1 MLNSIKSYMPKRLYF
16 RAALILVF
24 PVVFLQLIV
33 SIVFIQRHF
42 EGVTVQMT
50 RTVAAE
56 LGLITEIIDEEGS
69 EAAQKI
75 ARSLGMSMSLVAQDT
90 QFVERRRI
98 YDFTGLIV
106 RRELLTIPEILTV
119 DLPDNRRV
127 NTIIKSGHEYFDLQ
141 FSRRRVSASN
151 PHQLIVYLLVFG
163 ALFTVIAFF
172 YLRNQLR
179 PITRLAEAAEA
190 FGHGENVH
198 YDPSGA
204 VEVRAAGQ
212 AFLDMRE
219 RIERHLKQ
227 RTMILSGVSH
237 DLRTPITRLKLGLS
251 FLPKEQKEP
260 LEKDVE
266 DMNLLLNEFLDFA
279 KFENETEVS
288 AEDTNPSQLI
298 DDLIANFSRID
309 VKIETTGEIVNLS
322 IKLKPFAI
330 KRALENLINNANRH
344 GDQILIEK
352 KIQNNFLIISVHDDG
367 PGIDQ
372 SQYDEVLQPFTR
384 LDPSRNQNK
393 GSGVGLGLPIT
404 KEIAEGHGGNL
415 NLSKS
420 SILNGLCASLIIPI
434 TNKVVVGPEG
444 LEPPTNAL

>member
-1 MLNSIKSYMPKRLYF
+1 MPKRLYF

-56 LGLITEIIDEEGS
+56 LDLITEVIDREGAV
-69 EAAQKI
+69 AAQQI
-75 ARSLGMSMSLVAQDT
+75 ARSLGMSMSIVAEDT
-90 QFVERRRI
+90 KFVERRRVF
-98 YDFTGLIV
+98 DFTGLVV
-106 RRELLTIPEILTV
+106 RRELLALPEILTV
-119 DLPDNRRV
+119 DLPNNKRV
-127 NTIIKSGHEYFDLQ
+127 NARIKSGQEYFDLQ
-141 FSRRRVSASN
+141 FSRKRVSASN
-151 PHQLIVYLLVFG
+151 PHQLIVYLLFFG
-163 ALFTVIAFF
+163 AFFTIIAFF

-179 PITRLAEAAEA
+179 PITRLADAAEA
-190 FGHGENVH
+190 FGHGENVR

-204 VEVRAAGQ
+204 LEVRAAGQ

-251 FLPKEQKEP
+251 FLPKEQREP

-279 KFENETEVS
+279 KFENETDVS
-288 AEDTNPSQLI
+288 AEDTNPSL
-298 DDLIANFSRID
+298 LVEELVENFSRAD
-309 VKIETTGEIVNLS
+309 VKINTVGKIENTF

-330 KRALENLINNANRH
+330 KRALENLINNANRY
-344 GDQILIEK
+344 GSKILIEK
-352 KIQNNFLIISVHDDG
+352 KIEDDFLILAIHDDG
-367 PGIDQ
+367 SGIDD
-372 SQYDEVLQPFTR
+372 SQYEEVLQPFTR

-393 GSGVGLGLPIT
+393 GSGVGLGLPIA
-404 KEIAEGHGGNL
+404 KEIAEGHGGFL
-415 NLSKS
+415 KLSRS
-420 SILNGLCASLIIPI
+420 PLLNGLCAALVIPV
-434 TNKVVVGPEG
+434 TK
-444 LEPPTNAL
+444 

>member
-1 MLNSIKSYMPKRLYF
+1 MPKRLYY

-56 LGLITEIIDEEGS
+56 LDLITEVIERDGAV
-69 EAAQKI
+69 AAQQI
-75 ARSLGMSMSLVAQDT
+75 ARSLGMSMSIVSQETNFL
-90 QFVERRRI
+90 ERRRI
-98 YDFTGLIV
+98 YDLTGLVV
-106 RRELLTIPEILTV
+106 RRELLSLPEIFNV
-119 DLPDNRRV
+119 DLPDNRKV
-127 NTIIKSGHEYFDLQ
+127 NARIKSGQEYFDLQ

-163 ALFTVIAFF
+163 AFFTVIAFF

-179 PITRLAEAAEA
+179 PITRLADAAEA
-190 FGHGENVH
+190 FGLGENVP

-204 VEVRAAGQ
+204 LEVRAAGQ

-219 RIERHLKQ
+219 RIQRHLKQ

-237 DLRTPITRLKLGLS
+237 DLRTPLTRLKLGLS
-251 FLPKEQKEP
+251 FLPEEQRKP

-279 KFENETEVS
+279 KQDNETDLPTEEINPTVLVNELIENFRRTDIQIESIGEVG
-288 AEDTNPSQLI
+288 N
-298 DDLIANFSRID
+298 NFF
-309 VKIETTGEIVNLS
+309 
-322 IKLKPFAI
+322 KLKPFPI
-330 KRALENLINNANRH
+330 KRALENLINNADRY
-344 GDQILIEK
+344 GKKILLEK
-352 KIQNNFLIISVHDDG
+352 KIENNFLILAVHDDG
-367 PGIDQ
+367 PGIDEA
-372 SQYDEVLQPFTR
+372 QYDEVLQPFTR

-393 GSGVGLGLPIT
+393 GSGVGLGLPIA
-404 KEIAEGHGGNL
+404 KEIVEGQGGSL
-415 NLSKS
+415 KLSKS
-420 SILNGLCASLIIPI
+420 DILSGLKAALIIPI
-434 TNKVVVGPEG
+434 NF
-444 LEPPTNAL
+444 

>member
-1 MLNSIKSYMPKRLYF
+1 MPKRLYF

-56 LGLITEIIDEEGS
+56 LDLITEVIDREGAV
-69 EAAQKI
+69 AAQQI
-75 ARSLGMSMSLVAQDT
+75 ARSLGMSMSIVAEDT
-90 QFVERRRI
+90 KFVERRRL
-98 YDFTGLIV
+98 YDFTGLVV
-106 RRELLTIPEILTV
+106 RRELLALPEILTV
-119 DLPDNRRV
+119 DLPNNKRV
-127 NTIIKSGHEYFDLQ
+127 NARIKSGKEYFDLQ
-141 FSRRRVSASN
+141 FSRKRVSASN
-151 PHQLIVYLLVFG
+151 PHQLIVYLLFFG
-163 ALFTVIAFF
+163 AFFTIIAFF

-179 PITRLAEAAEA
+179 PITRLADAAEA
-190 FGHGENVH
+190 FGHGENVR

-204 VEVRAAGQ
+204 LEVRAAGQ

-251 FLPKEQKEP
+251 FLPKEQREP

-279 KFENETEVS
+279 KFENETDVS
-288 AEDTNPSQLI
+288 AEDTNPSL
-298 DDLIANFSRID
+298 LVEELVENFSRAD
-309 VKIETTGEIVNLS
+309 VKINTVGKIENTF

-330 KRALENLINNANRH
+330 KRALENLINNANRY
-344 GDQILIEK
+344 GSKILIEK
-352 KIQNNFLIISVHDDG
+352 KIEDDFLILAIHDDG
-367 PGIDQ
+367 SGIDD
-372 SQYDEVLQPFTR
+372 SQYEEVLQPFTR

-393 GSGVGLGLPIT
+393 GSGVGLGLPIA
-404 KEIAEGHGGNL
+404 KEIAEGHGGFL
-415 NLSKS
+415 KLSRS
-420 SILNGLCASLIIPI
+420 PLLNGLCAALVIPV
-434 TNKVVVGPEG
+434 TK
-444 LEPPTNAL
+444 

>member
-1 MLNSIKSYMPKRLYF
+1 MFKWIKSYMPKRLYF

-56 LGLITEIIDEEGS
+56 LDLITEVIEREGVV
-69 EAAQKI
+69 AAQQI
-75 ARSLGMSMSLVAQDT
+75 ARSLGMSMSIVAQDT
-90 QFVERRRI
+90 RFVERRRI
-98 YDFTGLIV
+98 YDLTGLVV
-106 RRELLTIPEILTV
+106 RRELLALPEILTV
-119 DLPDNRRV
+119 DLPDNRKV
-127 NTIIKSGHEYFDLQ
+127 NARIKSGEEFFDLQ

-163 ALFTVIAFF
+163 AFFTVIAFF

-179 PITRLAEAAEA
+179 PITRLADAAEA
-190 FGHGENVH
+190 FGHGENVQ

-204 VEVRAAGQ
+204 LEVRAAGQ

-219 RIERHLKQ
+219 RIQRHLKQ

-251 FLPKEQKEP
+251 FLPKEQREP

-279 KFENETEVS
+279 KFENEAEVP
-288 AEDTNPSQLI
+288 AEETNPSVLI
-298 DDLIANFSRID
+298 DDLIQNFSRADI
-309 VKIETTGEIVNLS
+309 KIKTTGEISNKLF
-322 IKLKPFAI
+322 KLKPFAI
-330 KRALENLINNANRH
+330 KRALENLINNAHRY

-352 KIQNNFLIISVHDDG
+352 KIENNFLILSVHDDG
-367 PGIDQ
+367 PGINE
-372 SQYDEVLQPFTR
+372 SQHDEVLQPFTR
-384 LDPSRNQNK
+384 LDKSRNQNK
-393 GSGVGLGLPIT
+393 GSSVGLGLPIA
-404 KEIAEGHGGNL
+404 KEIAEGHGGML
-415 NLSKS
+415 KLSRS
-420 SILNGLCASLIIPI
+420 SLLSGLCVSLIIP
-434 TNKVVVGPEG
+434 TN
-444 LEPPTNAL
+444 

>member
-1 MLNSIKSYMPKRLYF
+1 MFKWINSYMPKRLYF

-56 LGLITEIIDEEGS
+56 LDLITEIIEREGAV
-69 EAAQKI
+69 AAQQI
-75 ARSLGMSMSLVAQDT
+75 ARSLGMSMSIVAQDT
-90 QFVERRRI
+90 KFVQRRRV
-98 YDFTGLIV
+98 YDLTGLVV
-106 RRELLTIPEILTV
+106 RRELLALPEILTV
-119 DLPDNRRV
+119 DLPDNKKVKAR
-127 NTIIKSGHEYFDLQ
+127 IKSGEEYFDLQ

-151 PHQLIVYLLVFG
+151 PHQLIVYLVVFG
-163 ALFTVIAFF
+163 AFFTIIAFF

-179 PITRLAEAAEA
+179 PITRLADAAEA
-190 FGHGENVH
+190 FGHGENVN
-198 YDPSGA
+198 YNPSGA
-204 VEVRAAGQ
+204 LEVRAAGQ

-219 RIERHLKQ
+219 RIQRHLKQ

-251 FLPKEQKEP
+251 LLPKEQREP

-279 KFENETEVS
+279 KFENETDVP
-288 AEDTNPSQLI
+288 AEDTNPSLLV
-298 DDLIANFSRID
+298 DDLIENFSRTD
-309 VKIETTGEIVNLS
+309 VKIETIGEFAKTTF
-322 IKLKPFAI
+322 KLKPFAI
-330 KRALENLINNANRH
+330 KRALENLINNANRY
-344 GDQILIEK
+344 GKQILIEK
-352 KIQNNFLIISVHDDG
+352 KIEDNFLILSVHDDG
-367 PGIDQ
+367 PGIDE
-372 SQYDEVLQPFTR
+372 SLHYEVLQPFTR

-393 GSGVGLGLPIT
+393 GSGVGLGLPIA
-404 KEIAEGHGGNL
+404 KEIAEGHGGVL
-415 NLSKS
+415 RLSRS
-420 SILNGLCASLIIPI
+420 SHLNGLCVSLIIPV
-434 TNKVVVGPEG
+434 NNMVMVGPEG

>member
-1 MLNSIKSYMPKRLYF
+1 MFKWIKSYMPKRLYF

-56 LGLITEIIDEEGS
+56 LDLITEVIEREGAV
-69 EAAQKI
+69 AAQQI
-75 ARSLGMSMSLVAQDT
+75 ARSLGMSMSIVAQDT
-90 QFVERRRI
+90 RFVERRRI
-98 YDFTGLIV
+98 YDLTGLVV
-106 RRELLTIPEILTV
+106 RRELLALPEILTV
-119 DLPDNRRV
+119 DLPDNRKV
-127 NTIIKSGHEYFDLQ
+127 NARIKSGEEFFDLQ

-163 ALFTVIAFF
+163 AFFTVIAFF

-179 PITRLAEAAEA
+179 PITRLADAAEA
-190 FGHGENVH
+190 FGHGENVQ
-198 YDPSGA
+198 YDPGGA
-204 VEVRAAGQ
+204 LEVRAAGQ

-219 RIERHLKQ
+219 RIQRHLNQ

-251 FLPKEQKEP
+251 FLPKEQREP

-279 KFENETEVS
+279 KFENETDIP
-288 AEDTNPSQLI
+288 AEDTNPSLLV
-298 DDLIANFSRID
+298 DDLIENFSRAD
-309 VKIETTGEIVNLS
+309 VKIEMIGEIENIS

-330 KRALENLINNANRH
+330 KRALENLINNATRY

-352 KIQNNFLIISVHDDG
+352 KIENNFLILSVHDDG
-367 PGIDQ
+367 PGINKN
-372 SQYDEVLQPFTR
+372 QYDEVLQPFTR

-393 GSGVGLGLPIT
+393 GSGVGLGLPIA
-404 KEIAEGHGGNL
+404 KEIAEGHGGILKLTN
-415 NLSKS
+415 S
-420 SILNGLCASLIIPI
+420 SILQGLCVSLIIPI
-434 TNKVVVGPEG
+434 N
-444 LEPPTNAL
+444 

>member
-1 MLNSIKSYMPKRLYF
+1 MPKRLYF

-56 LGLITEIIDEEGS
+56 LDLITEVIEREGAV
-69 EAAQKI
+69 AAQQI
-75 ARSLGMSMSLVAQDT
+75 ARSLGMSMSIVAQDT
-90 QFVERRRI
+90 RFVERRRI
-98 YDFTGLIV
+98 YDLTGLVV
-106 RRELLTIPEILTV
+106 RRELLALPEILTV
-119 DLPDNRRV
+119 DLPDNRKV
-127 NTIIKSGHEYFDLQ
+127 NARIKSGEEFFDLQ

-163 ALFTVIAFF
+163 AFFTVIAFF

-179 PITRLAEAAEA
+179 PITRLADAAEA
-190 FGHGENVH
+190 FGHGENVQ

-204 VEVRAAGQ
+204 LEVRAAGQ

-219 RIERHLKQ
+219 RIQRHLKQ

-251 FLPKEQKEP
+251 FLPKEQREP

-279 KFENETEVS
+279 KFENEAEVP
-288 AEDTNPSQLI
+288 AEETNPSILI
-298 DDLIANFSRID
+298 DDLIQNFSRADI
-309 VKIETTGEIVNLS
+309 KIETTGEISNKLF
-322 IKLKPFAI
+322 KLKPFAI
-330 KRALENLINNANRH
+330 KRALENLINNAHRY

-352 KIQNNFLIISVHDDG
+352 KIENNFLILSVHDDG
-367 PGIDQ
+367 PGINE
-372 SQYDEVLQPFTR
+372 SQHDEVLQPFTR
-384 LDPSRNQNK
+384 LDKSRNQNK
-393 GSGVGLGLPIT
+393 GSSVGLGLPIA
-404 KEIAEGHGGNL
+404 KEIAEGHGGIL
-415 NLSKS
+415 KLSRS
-420 SILNGLCASLIIPI
+420 SLLSGLCVSLIIP
-434 TNKVVVGPEG
+434 TN
-444 LEPPTNAL
+444 

>member
-1 MLNSIKSYMPKRLYF
+1 MFKWIKSYMPKRLYF

-50 RTVAAE
+50 RTVSAE
-56 LGLITEIIDEEGS
+56 LNLITDVIEREG
-69 EAAQKI
+69 AVAGQQI
-75 ARSLGMSMSLVAQDT
+75 ARSLGMSMSIVALDAE
-90 QFVERRRI
+90 FAERRRI
-98 YDFTGLIV
+98 YDLTGLVV
-106 RRELLTIPEILTV
+106 RRELLALPEILTV
-119 DLPDNRRV
+119 DLPDNKKV
-127 NTIIKSGHEYFDLQ
+127 NTRIKSGEEYFDLQ

-151 PHQLIVYLLVFG
+151 PHQLIVYLLFFG
-163 ALFTVIAFF
+163 AFFTVIAFF

-179 PITRLAEAAEA
+179 PITRLADAAEA
-190 FGHGENVH
+190 FGHGKNVQ
-198 YDPSGA
+198 YDPGGA
-204 VEVRAAGQ
+204 LEVRAAGQ

-251 FLPKEQKEP
+251 FLPKEQREP

-279 KFENETEVS
+279 KFENETELP
-288 AEDTNPSQLI
+288 AEETDPSLLI
-298 DDLIANFSRID
+298 DDLIQNFSRID
-309 VKIETTGEIVNLS
+309 IKIKTIGEITNKS

-352 KIQNNFLIISVHDDG
+352 KIEDNFLILAVHDDG
-367 PGIDQ
+367 PGINE
-372 SQYDEVLQPFTR
+372 SQHDEVLQPFTR

-393 GSGVGLGLPIT
+393 GSGVGLGLPIA
-404 KEIAEGHGGNL
+404 KDIVEGHGGVL
-415 NLSKS
+415 KLSDSLLLK
-420 SILNGLCASLIIPI
+420 GLCASLVIPI
-434 TNKVVVGPEG
+434 G
-444 LEPPTNAL
+444 

>member
-1 MLNSIKSYMPKRLYF
+1 MPKRLYF

-56 LGLITEIIDEEGS
+56 LDLITEVVGKEGAV
-69 EAAQKI
+69 AAQKI
-75 ARSLGMSMSLVAQDT
+75 ARSLGMSMSIVSQDT
-90 QFVERRRI
+90 KFVERRRI
-98 YDFTGLIV
+98 YDLTGLVV
-106 RRELLTIPEILTV
+106 RRELLALPEILAV
-119 DLPDNRRV
+119 DLPNNRTV
-127 NTIIKSGHEYFDLQ
+127 NTRIKSGREYFDLQ

-163 ALFTVIAFF
+163 AFFTVIAFF

-190 FGHGENVH
+190 FGHGENVR
-198 YDPSGA
+198 YEPSGA

-219 RIERHLKQ
+219 RIARHLKQ

-251 FLPKEQKEP
+251 FLPKEQREP

-279 KFENETEVS
+279 KFENETEVP

-298 DDLIANFSRID
+298 DDLIANFSRTK
-309 VKIETTGEIVNLS
+309 VKIETTGEIANLS

-330 KRALENLINNANRH
+330 KRALENLINNANRY

-352 KIQNNFLIISVHDDG
+352 KIKNSFLVISVHDDG

-372 SQYDEVLQPFTR
+372 SQHDEVLQPFTR

-404 KEIAEGHGGNL
+404 KEIAEGHGGHL
-415 NLSKS
+415 KLSKS
-420 SILNGLCASLIIPI
+420 PILNGLCASLIIPTI
-434 TNKVVVGPEG
+434 Q
-444 LEPPTNAL
+444 

>member
-1 MLNSIKSYMPKRLYF
+1 MPKRLYY

-56 LGLITEIIDEEGS
+56 LDLITEVIERDGAV
-69 EAAQKI
+69 AAQQI
-75 ARSLGMSMSLVAQDT
+75 ARSLGMSMSIVSQDT
-90 QFVERRRI
+90 NFLERRRV
-98 YDFTGLIV
+98 YDLTGLVV
-106 RRELLTIPEILTV
+106 RRELLSLPEILNV
-119 DLPDNRRV
+119 DLPDNKKV
-127 NTIIKSGHEYFDLQ
+127 NARIKSGQEYFDLQ

-163 ALFTVIAFF
+163 AFFTVIAFF

-179 PITRLAEAAEA
+179 PITRLADAAEA
-190 FGHGENVH
+190 FGLGENVP

-204 VEVRAAGQ
+204 LEVRAAGQ

-219 RIERHLKQ
+219 RIQRHLKQ

-237 DLRTPITRLKLGLS
+237 DLRTPLTRLKLGLS
-251 FLPKEQKEP
+251 FLPEEQREP

-279 KFENETEVS
+279 KQDNETDLPT
-288 AEDTNPSQLI
+288 EDINPNVLVNELI
-298 DDLIANFSRID
+298 ENSRRTGIQ
-309 VKIETTGEIVNLS
+309 IESIGDIGNNLF
-322 IKLKPFAI
+322 KLKPFPI
-330 KRALENLINNANRH
+330 KRALENLINNADRY
-344 GDQILIEK
+344 GKKILLEK
-352 KIQNNFLIISVHDDG
+352 KIENNFLILSVHDDG
-367 PGIDQ
+367 PGIDEA
-372 SQYDEVLQPFTR
+372 QYDEVLQPFTR

-393 GSGVGLGLPIT
+393 GSGVGLGLPIA
-404 KEIAEGHGGNL
+404 KEIVEGQGGRL
-415 NLSKS
+415 KLSKS
-420 SILNGLCASLIIPI
+420 NILSGLNAALIIPI
-434 TNKVVVGPEG
+434 HFYAVVGPEG

>member
-1 MLNSIKSYMPKRLYF
+1 MPKRLYY

-56 LGLITEIIDEEGS
+56 LDLITEVIERDGAV
-69 EAAQKI
+69 AAQQI
-75 ARSLGMSMSLVAQDT
+75 ARSLGMSMSIVAQDT
-90 QFVERRRI
+90 NFLERRRV
-98 YDFTGLIV
+98 YDLTGLVV
-106 RRELLTIPEILTV
+106 RRELLSLPEILNV
-119 DLPDNRRV
+119 DLPDNKKV
-127 NTIIKSGHEYFDLQ
+127 NARIKSGQEYFDLQ

-163 ALFTVIAFF
+163 AFFTVIAFF

-179 PITRLAEAAEA
+179 PITRLANAAEA
-190 FGHGENVH
+190 FGLGENVP

-204 VEVRAAGQ
+204 LEVRAAGQ

-219 RIERHLKQ
+219 RIQRHLKQ

-237 DLRTPITRLKLGLS
+237 DLRTPLTRLKLGLS
-251 FLPKEQKEP
+251 FLPEEQRKP

-279 KFENETEVS
+279 KQDNETDLPT
-288 AEDTNPSQLI
+288 EDINPTVLVNELI
-298 DDLIANFSRID
+298 ENFRRTGIQ
-309 VKIETTGEIVNLS
+309 IESIGEIGNNLF
-322 IKLKPFAI
+322 KLKPFPI
-330 KRALENLINNANRH
+330 KRALENLINNADRY
-344 GDQILIEK
+344 GKKILIEK
-352 KIQNNFLIISVHDDG
+352 KIENNFLILSVHDDG
-367 PGIDQ
+367 PGIDET
-372 SQYDEVLQPFTR
+372 QYDEVLQPFTR

-393 GSGVGLGLPIT
+393 GSGVGLGLPIA
-404 KEIAEGHGGNL
+404 KEIVEGQGGSL
-415 NLSKS
+415 KLSKS
-420 SILNGLCASLIIPI
+420 DILSGLKAALIIPI
-434 TNKVVVGPEG
+434 IV
-444 LEPPTNAL
+444 

>member
-1 MLNSIKSYMPKRLYF
+1 MPKRLYY

-56 LGLITEIIDEEGS
+56 LDLITEVIERDGAV
-69 EAAQKI
+69 AAQQI
-75 ARSLGMSMSLVAQDT
+75 ARSLGMSMSIVSQETNFL
-90 QFVERRRI
+90 ERRRV
-98 YDFTGLIV
+98 YDLTGLVV
-106 RRELLTIPEILTV
+106 RRELLSLPEILNV
-119 DLPDNRRV
+119 DLPDNKKV
-127 NTIIKSGHEYFDLQ
+127 NARIKSGQEYFDLQ

-163 ALFTVIAFF
+163 AFFTVIAFF

-179 PITRLAEAAEA
+179 PITRLADAAEA
-190 FGHGENVH
+190 FGLGENVP

-204 VEVRAAGQ
+204 LEVRAAGQ

-219 RIERHLKQ
+219 RIQRHLKQ

-237 DLRTPITRLKLGLS
+237 DLRTPLTRLKLGLS
-251 FLPKEQKEP
+251 FLPEEQREP

-279 KFENETEVS
+279 KQDNETDLPT
-288 AEDTNPSQLI
+288 EDINPNVLVNELI
-298 DDLIANFSRID
+298 ENSRRTGIQ
-309 VKIETTGEIVNLS
+309 IESIGDIGNNLF
-322 IKLKPFAI
+322 KLKPFPI
-330 KRALENLINNANRH
+330 KRALENLINNADRY
-344 GDQILIEK
+344 GKKILLEK
-352 KIQNNFLIISVHDDG
+352 KIENNFLILSVHDDG
-367 PGIDQ
+367 PGIDEA
-372 SQYDEVLQPFTR
+372 QYDEVLQPFTR

-393 GSGVGLGLPIT
+393 GSGVGLGLPIA
-404 KEIAEGHGGNL
+404 KEIVEGQGGRL
-415 NLSKS
+415 KLSKS
-420 SILNGLCASLIIPI
+420 NILSGLNAALIIPI
-434 TNKVVVGPEG
+434 HFYAVVGPEG

>member
-1 MLNSIKSYMPKRLYF
+1 MFRWIKSYIPSRLYY

-50 RTVAAE
+50 KTVAAE
-56 LGLITEIIDEEGS
+56 LDLITEVVERDGAV
-69 EAAQKI
+69 AAQQI
-75 ARSLGMSMSLVAQDT
+75 ARSLGMSMSIVSQKSE
-90 QFVERRRI
+90 FVERRRI
-98 YDFTGLIV
+98 YDLTGLVV
-106 RRELLTIPEILTV
+106 RRELLSLPKILAV
-119 DLPDNRRV
+119 DLPDNRKV
-127 NTIIKSGHEYFDLQ
+127 NTRIKSGEEYFDLQ

-163 ALFTVIAFF
+163 AFFTIIAFF

-179 PITRLAEAAEA
+179 PITRLADAAEA
-190 FGHGENVH
+190 FGLGENVP
-198 YDPSGA
+198 YVPSGA
-204 VEVRAAGQ
+204 LEVRAAGQ

-219 RIERHLKQ
+219 RIQRHLKQ

-251 FLPKEQKEP
+251 FLPKEQRAP

-279 KFENETEVS
+279 KLENETEIPT
-288 AEDTNPSQLI
+288 EDTNPSILVDELI
-298 DDLIANFSRID
+298 ENFRRTNI
-309 VKIETTGEIVNLS
+309 KIKTIGEIENNL

-330 KRALENLINNANRH
+330 KRALENLINNANRY
-344 GDQILIEK
+344 GETILIEK
-352 KIQNNFLIISVHDDG
+352 KIENNFLVLSVHDDG
-367 PGIDQ
+367 PGIDEAY
-372 SQYDEVLQPFTR
+372 YDEVLQPFTR

-393 GSGVGLGLPIT
+393 GSGVGLGLPIA
-404 KEIAEGHGGNL
+404 KEIVEGHGGSL
-415 NLSKS
+415 KLSKS
-420 SILNGLCASLIIPI
+420 NILSGLKAALIIPI
-434 TNKVVVGPEG
+434 NF
-444 LEPPTNAL
+444 